1 MGFDMYLNKKIDVDA
16 EYGVLTGTI
25 SLKVGDKPVNVRL
38 DRLKFIVERQAQ
50 WYNAYSIHKWFVDN
64 VQNGCDND
72 GYYEVCGCDLQ
83 KLVDNCKQILEN
95 KELAKTLLPAADSYG
110 FACDV
115 YDDRYFKQVEDTVKQ
130 LNDLEEHAWYEYSSG
145 W

>member
-1 MGFDMYLNKKIDVDA
+1 MSFDMYLNKKIDVDA

-25 SLKVGDKPVNVRL
+25 SLKIGNKPVNIRL
-38 DRLKFIVERQAQ
+38 DKLKFIVERQAK
-50 WYNAYSIHKWFVDN
+50 WWNAHSIHKWFVDN
-64 VQNGCDND
+64 VQGGCDND

-83 KLVDNCKQILEN
+83 KLVDNCKKILEN

-110 FACDV
+110 FDSDI
-115 YDDRYFKQVEDTVKQ
+115 YDDSYFKQVEDTVTQ